1 MAKGKRTYGHTMIY
15 KTQHRKLQIEQH
27 EPHLKQE
34 VNTDRQYIGNS
45 HQHRIIAAKPCV
57 HKKNVSKKTDI
68 KNYGFTAT

>member
-1 MAKGKRTYGHTMIY
+1 VAKRKRTYGHTMIY
-15 KTQHRKLQIEQH
+15 KTQHRKRLQIEQH

-57 HKKNVSKKTDI
+57 HRKKRQQKNI
-68 KNYGFTAT
+68 KNYGSTAT